1 MHLVI
6 LGQGASSIIIVDQIL
21 QSLWGKSITKITI
34 CGQDEIAPACSLRS
48 TAVVAL
54 RGTQTGLSP
63 LGDELYESYHLAK
76 EEYKKWKSVKPS
88 PLFHLIDEDDL
99 KAQRRFKDLTQVEET
114 PFIFQREKRIVKKED
129 AFIIDTHEFFNECR
143 IKYPQI
149 NFKKI
154 FITQIIKDETH
165 LRLIGLNEELK
176 ADILFLC
183 QGAYPTF
190 FEEAPLIPV
199 LGSYLSFS
207 TNFNEESFSISSK
220 GYNLV
225 YQAHQKRLLLGS
237 TTEAKSFN
245 RSPNFFEL
253 KNIFN
258 HFIDLLPELKGCIQ
272 LDEAVI
278 ESGVRAK
285 AKDRRMI
292 VKRINH
298 HPEIWI
304 FNGFY
309 KNGWSLPFLAAKLFL
324 KEKTPL

>member
-21 QSLWGKSITKITI
+21 QSLWGKSITSITI

-54 RGTQTGLSP
+54 RGTKTGLSP
-63 LGDELYESYHLAK
+63 LGDELHESYHLAK
-76 EEYKKWKSVKPS
+76 EEYKKWKSVKPAS
-88 PLFHLIDEDDL
+88 LFHLIEEDDL
-99 KAQRRFKDLTQVEET
+99 KAQRRFQELALVQET
-114 PFIFQREKRIVKKED
+114 PFLFHSENRIVKKEE
-129 AFIIDTHEFFNECR
+129 AFIIDTDEFFNECR

-149 NFKKI
+149 NFKNI

-165 LRLIGLNEELK
+165 LRLIGLKEEIK
-176 ADILFLC
+176 ADMLFLC
-183 QGAYPTF
+183 QGAYPSF
-190 FEEAPLIPV
+190 YENVPMIPV
-199 LGSYLSFS
+199 LGSYLSFPMK
-207 TNFNEESFSISSK
+207 FDRESFSVSSK

-225 YQAHQKRLLLGS
+225 YQDHKNRLLLGS
-237 TTEAKSFN
+237 TTEAKTFCY
-245 RSPNFFEL
+245 SPNSEEL

-258 HFIDLLPELKGCIQ
+258 HFMELLPELKGRIQ
-272 LDEAVI
+272 FDQATV

-285 AKDRRMI
+285 AKDRRMV
-292 VKRINH
+292 VKKINDQ
-298 HPEIWI
+298 PEIWI

-324 KEKTPL
+324 QEKTPL